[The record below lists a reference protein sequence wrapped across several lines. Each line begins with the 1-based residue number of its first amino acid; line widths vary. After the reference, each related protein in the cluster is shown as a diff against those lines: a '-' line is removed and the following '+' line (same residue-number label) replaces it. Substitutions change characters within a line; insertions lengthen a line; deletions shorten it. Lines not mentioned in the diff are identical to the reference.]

1 MGLLPEFF
9 MLLGIDIFLAMS
21 LLSVLLDND
30 FPRKL
35 QYLFQ
40 GAAFIGLGQL
50 FISQGFINGG
60 VFGRDPTDPTRF
72 WVSIVYLSAAASSVV
87 GSNIY
92 LGFVRR
98 RIALATAFSGTVT
111 IPTVMTSLFFIYSF
125 IDTSGD
131 VALTPTTLGILGV
144 SVAVSAVSM
153 FGFLRQAARR
163 LTGATQIRE
172 AALTI
177 PSQTPPVAETEE
189 HSVEP
194 PNTPSLTSPFRLP
207 AGREEE
213 WEEAPRD
220 EEGGETSV

>member
-40 GAAFIGLGQL
+40 GAALIGLGQL

-87 GSNIY
+87 GLNIY

-111 IPTVMTSLFFIYSF
+111 VPTVMTSLFFISIF
-125 IDTSGD
+125 IDTNGD
-131 VALTPTTLGILGV
+131 VALTPTTIGILGV

-153 FGFLRQAARR
+153 FAFLRQAAKR
-163 LTGATQIRE
+163 LAGATQIRE
-172 AALTI
+172 PAPTI
-177 PSQTPPVAETEE
+177 PSPTPPVPESEK

-194 PNTPSLTSPFRLP
+194 PNEASITLPFLLPS
-207 AGREEE
+207 GRREE
-213 WEEAPRD
+213 WEEAPRNED
-220 EEGGETSV
+220 GGETSV